1 MKVTYSAHLQFRMNV
16 RKTPEQMPES
26 IYRNSTQRYDNH
38 HTLRRIAIQEVYY
51 QHRRTLM
58 MIAYDQ
64 FPDYAEVITIHT
76 ITRQQIRE
84 HLRIGRWTHAK
95 SDAAL

>member
-1 MKVTYSAHLQFRMNV
+1 VEVKYSDHLQFRMNM
-16 RKTPEQMPES
+16 RRIPKQMPER
-26 IYRNSTQRYDNH
+26 IYYDSTQRYYNH
-38 HTLRRIAIQEVYY
+38 HTLRRIAVMEVYY
-51 QHRRTLM
+51 QRRRTLM

-84 HLRIGRWTHAK
+84 HVEIGRWTYAK
-95 SDAAL
+95 SDATL